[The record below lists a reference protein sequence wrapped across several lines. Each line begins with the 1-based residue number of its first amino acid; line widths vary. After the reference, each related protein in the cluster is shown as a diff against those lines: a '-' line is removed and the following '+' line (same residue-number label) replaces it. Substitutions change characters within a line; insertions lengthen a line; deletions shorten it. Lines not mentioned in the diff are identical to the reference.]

1 MRFRFPALV
10 AILLMGGVAQ
20 AAEFVGVPRV
30 VDGDTLE
37 IGAVKVRLQG
47 IDAPETDQICLNASG
62 DHWTCGIDARD
73 RLAAHIAGHEI
84 RCVSNGTDV
93 AIDLLSSDRL
103 PDLPR
108 LKDASEH
115 EAEHTRYNGRYF
127 AGSVP
132 PTSCCAGIN
141 PNHMD
146 EESLSLTVSF
156 ERLAEFSRRHPL
168 PNHAAP
174 ATRSARFG
182 PLIRADSAVAMQ
194 VGLAVD
200 VGPKR

>member
-1 MRFRFPALV
+1 MALSTETRCFSS
-10 AILLMGGVAQ
+10 ISQ
-20 AAEFVGVPRV
+20 E
-30 VDGDTLE
+30 D
-37 IGAVKVRLQG
+37 VRALSQR
-47 IDAPETDQICLNASG
+47 PLS
-62 DHWTCGIDARD
+62 
-73 RLAAHIAGHEI
+73 
-84 RCVSNGTDV
+84 

-146 EESLSLTVSF
+146 EESVSLTVSF

-168 PNHAAP
+168 PNHSAP